1 MPKLVRIL
9 LCAAAFAAGATGA
22 ARAETTAAG
31 PGDARRG
38 EALYIGTARLAGGGA
53 PCLACHG
60 VAGHGLARAASF
72 GPDLTASHEVFGG
85 DGLDA
90 LLEDMSFPSMEPV
103 YQGRTIGAQE
113 RADLVAFLADAAGSE
128 PPRLGAGFA
137 VGVLGAMG
145 AFLGVFLIV
154 GKRGEARR
162 ARPAATRGTR

>member
-9 LCAAAFAAGATGA
+9 LCAAAFGAGATSA

-38 EALYIGTARLAGGGA
+38 EGFYIGTTRLVAGGA

-60 VAGHGLARAASF
+60 IAGHGLARAASF
-72 GPDLTASHEVFGG
+72 GPDLTTSHETFGPE
-85 DGLDA
+85 GLEA
-90 LLEDMSFPSMEPV
+90 MLEDMPFPSMDPV
-103 YQGRTIGAQE
+103 YRGHTLTPQE
-113 RADLVAFLADAAGSE
+113 RADLIAFLGDATGGE